1 MPAAM
6 ESCRRSEPGAVAAAG
21 MSVVA
26 SSFPY
31 ASHPGVGLPPTPFL
45 WSSRLSR
52 EQRVGDPARAPRHR
66 TRSAAKELAVVL
78 DLCHKAHHSLLSLAG
93 VDEPWLCHRLVTMM
107 AGCGGNN
114 AANTSTN
121 SGNSSSADT
130 GSSDAAATDEA
141 AQATEAAAS
150 DASASDEGKVL
161 NIYCWNEEFKSRV
174 TDHYPGYTEVDATTG
189 TIGDVTVKW
198 NITPNDDNA
207 YQNNLDATLLKQA
220 DAAADDKIDIF
231 LVEADYALKYVDTDY
246 TMAVSDLG
254 ITDSDL
260 SKQYQYT
267 KDVVTDSNGVLKG
280 VSWQGCPGV
289 LFYNRDAAKAVL
301 GSDDPSEVQ
310 NYVKDWDTFND
321 TAKKMKDAGYTIT
334 SSANDTY
341 RVYSNNVTSKWVVDG
356 KINIDD
362 NIMKWVDDSK
372 ELVDAGETGTYE
384 LWSDDWK
391 KGFYPE
397 GNVFCYFGPAWLV
410 NFSMAADT
418 EGSIGYNGG
427 WGATEGPQG
436 FFWGGTWICAANG
449 TDNQS
454 LVKDI
459 MLQMTTNDDVMKEII
474 EKDDDFVNNQDV
486 IAEMADS
493 SYSSK
498 ILGGQN
504 PLGIYSAGVSKLD
517 LSNLSAYDQGCN
529 EEFQNAMK
537 NYFEGTATKE
547 EALDLFY
554 KAVVEKYPELTY

>member
-1 MPAAM
+1 MKKNYLCLISRYLLILIEKIPNAM
-6 ESCRRSEPGAVAAAG
+6 KLT
-21 MSVVA
+21 
-26 SSFPY
+26 FF
-31 ASHPGVGLPPTPFL
+31 FL
-45 WSSRLSR
+45 
-52 EQRVGDPARAPRHR
+52 VI
-66 TRSAAKELAVVL
+66 
-78 DLCHKAHHSLLSLAG
+78 SLLTFTVKASAQK
-93 VDEPWLCHRLVTMM
+93 VSISF
-107 AGCGGNN
+107 NN
-114 AANTSTN
+114 AKVEKVL
-121 SGNSSSADT
+121 SSISKQTGLSIAYSKQIVNLDRKVSIKVENADVNLVLEKLIADT
-130 GSSDAAATDEA
+130 NLNYEIKDNKIYLFEKESDGSTP
-141 AQATEAAAS
+141 
-150 DASASDEGKVL
+150 
-161 NIYCWNEEFKSRV
+161 V
-174 TDHYPGYTEVDATTG
+174 TTQKKKITG
-189 TIGDVTVKW
+189 
-198 NITPNDDNA
+198 
-207 YQNNLDATLLKQA
+207 
-220 DAAADDKIDIF
+220 
-231 LVEADYALKYVDTDY
+231 
-246 TMAVSDLG
+246 
-254 ITDSDL
+254 
-260 SKQYQYT
+260 
-267 KDVVTDSNGVLKG
+267 VVTDSNGVLKG

-504 PLGIYSAGVSKLD
+504 PLGIYSSGVSKLD

-554 KAVVEKYPELTY
+554 KSVVEKYPELTY